1 MRGFY
6 RFLAFTMAAAVIV
19 QAAAIAYGVFGLA
32 HDVEAGVVVDK
43 NYQDNLGLTIHGIDG
58 PLVIPLLA
66 LMLFISGI
74 VLRKVSG
81 ALRWASIVFGLVV
94 LQVVLA
100 MISFGIPIVGLL
112 HGTNALLIL
121 LLALKAST
129 VTRSRVAGTMAQSA
143 VPVG

>member
-32 HDVEAGVVVDK
+32 HDVDAGVVVDK
-43 NYQDNLGLTIHGIDG
+43 NYQDNLGLTIHGLDG
-58 PLVIPLLA
+58 MLVIPLLA
-66 LMLFISGI
+66 LVLFISGI
-74 VLRKVSG
+74 VLRSVNG
-81 ALRWASIVFGLVV
+81 ALRWASIVLGLVV

-121 LLALKAST
+121 LSALKAST
-129 VTRSRVAGTMAQSA
+129 LTRARVDAIVTQSA

>member
-6 RFLAFTMAAAVIV
+6 RFLSFAMAAAVIV

-32 HDVEAGVVVDK
+32 HDVDAGVVVDK

-58 PLVIPLLA
+58 TMVIPLLA
-66 LMLFISGI
+66 LALFISGI
-74 VLRKVSG
+74 VLRKVDG
-81 ALRWASIVFGLVV
+81 ALRWASIVFGLVI

-121 LLALKAST
+121 LSALKAST
-129 VTRSRVAGTMAQSA
+129 VTRTRVDAAVTQSA
-143 VPVG
+143 VTVG